1 MTVIAP
7 NGPLSS
13 APPASARVGM
23 VGGGHLARMT
33 HQAAVDLG
41 ISLEILAQSA
51 TDPAVLAGAPHRLAP
66 PGSLDELRSLAERC
80 DVITLDHVL
89 VPADHLDVLQA
100 ARYAVRPCAE
110 AVRLAQDKLLARRT
124 LDQAG
129 FAVPPYMPAEAGG
142 AAAVQRFADRWG
154 WPIMMK
160 SRHGGYD
167 GRGVHVVHSIGA
179 SRDLLASSPPGG
191 WVIEAQV
198 PLACELTVLVARNP
212 SGYTAVY
219 PVVETHQH
227 DGMCRELVMPARVPA
242 DIADAATRLAK
253 SIADGIDATGILAVE
268 LFLTTAG
275 DLVVNELAL
284 RPHNSG
290 HATIEGTVT
299 SQFHNHLRGI
309 LNWPL
314 GSTAMVAPA
323 AATINVIGPPSGAD
337 PARYLAAALSVPG
350 ASVHLYAKHPRPGRK
365 LGHVTALGAD
375 QAEALDTARAAA
387 RLLLGP

>member
-1 MTVIAP
+1 MTAIAP
-7 NGPLSS
+7 NGPLSA

-23 VGGGHLARMT
+23 VGGGQLARMT

-41 ISLEILAQSA
+41 ISLEILAQSP
-51 TDPAVLAGAPHRLAP
+51 TDPAVLAGASHTLGP
-66 PGSLDELRSLAERC
+66 PGSLAALRTLADRC
-80 DVITLDHVL
+80 DVITFDHEL
-89 VPADHLDVLQA
+89 VPADHLDALRA
-100 ARYAVRPCAE
+100 AGYAVRPGAE
-110 AVRLAQDKLLARRT
+110 ALRLAQDKRLAREV

-129 FAVPPYMPAEAGG
+129 FTVPPHLAVEDDDIESVWSFAE
-142 AAAVQRFADRWG
+142 RWG
-154 WPIMMK
+154 WPIVMK

-167 GRGVHVVHSIGA
+167 GRGVHVLHDLAGV
-179 SRDLLASSPPGG
+179 RDLLASTSPSS
-191 WVIEAQV
+191 WVLEAHV
-198 PLACELTVLVARNP
+198 PIASELAVLVARNP

-219 PVVETHQH
+219 PVVETRQH
-227 DGMCRELVMPARVPA
+227 DGMCHELVMPARVPD

-253 SIADGIDATGILAVE
+253 SIADGIDVTGILAVE

-275 DLVVNELAL
+275 DLVVNELAT

-290 HATIEGTVT
+290 HATIEATIT

-314 GSTAMVAPA
+314 GSTEMVAPA
-323 AATINVIGPPSGAD
+323 AATVNVIGPPSGAD
-337 PARYLAAALSVPG
+337 PARHLAAALSVPS
-350 ASVHLYAKHPRPGRK
+350 AHVHLYAKHSHPGRK

-387 RLLLGP
+387 RRLLGS